1 MKIGDYAFIPDAGE
15 HIFWRNLTVFPL
27 RLNDVFN
34 GEFITLNEGLSKNE
48 VKVEELPQ
56 ARVNSVRVLN
66 SSPSHLFI
74 LDGEEIYGA
83 LQNRVF
89 NTTVILDP
97 LSEEVVPVSCI
108 EEGRWAGTRTF
119 SSSTST
125 SNPTVRAILNSS
137 VTRNLITTN
146 RFLSDQSSVWDSVRR
161 TLNMTNV
168 SSQTQSLSSA
178 FIAMKDRLR
187 EFVSECEVLKNY
199 NGFLISAGS
208 LIVGM
213 DLFYSRSLFLK
224 FFDKLL
230 ESYALE
236 GIMRSRNQEGSITKR
251 KVSSFL
257 EKVRVTGS
265 KKFKGIGRAEEIR
278 TVEGDITSKLTL
290 FNGQPLH
297 ISAFPLLH

>member
-1 MKIGDYAFIPDAGE
+1 
-15 HIFWRNLTVFPL
+15 
-27 RLNDVFN
+27 
-34 GEFITLNEGLSKNE
+34 
-48 VKVEELPQ
+48 
-56 ARVNSVRVLN
+56 
-66 SSPSHLFI
+66 
-74 LDGEEIYGA
+74 
-83 LQNRVF
+83 
-89 NTTVILDP
+89 
-97 LSEEVVPVSCI
+97 
-108 EEGRWAGTRTF
+108 
-119 SSSTST
+119 
-125 SNPTVRAILNSS
+125 
-137 VTRNLITTN
+137 
-146 RFLSDQSSVWDSVRR
+146 
-161 TLNMTNV
+161 MTNV